1 MIPKLLLSMMT
12 ILATQQ
18 TSSVGK
24 NVPRL
29 KRAVFDI
36 IPHVVRDQATK
47 HDGGKKLR
55 WIELI
60 DEVHEPIIDEVD
72 EAIKKQH
79 FKSFV
84 NKLLSQ
90 PPERRQRSV
99 TRLLVWNTYP
109 APSSTYPPPPTSYTA
124 TTHHLPSTIHHLS
137 STIHHLHTTTNILQA
152 VTLKQ
157 TLA

>member
-1 MIPKLLLSMMT
+1 MNPKLLLSMMT

-18 TSSVGK
+18 TTSSGK
-24 NVPRL
+24 DVPRL

-72 EAIKKQH
+72 EGIKKQH

-109 APSSTYPPPPTSYTA
+109 APSTNYPPPKTTYT
-124 TTHHLPSTIHHLS
+124 LPST
-137 STIHHLHTTTNILQA
+137 TYPQP
-152 VTLKQ
+152 Q
-157 TLA
+157 TFYRL

>member
-18 TSSVGK
+18 TTSVGK
-24 NVPRL
+24 DVPRL

-36 IPHVVRDQATK
+36 IPLVVRDQGIK

-72 EAIKKQH
+72 EAIKKRH

-90 PPERRQRSV
+90 PPERRQRSA
-99 TRLLVWNTYP
+99 TRVLVWNTSPAPPTTYLPPKTTYAPPPTTYP
-109 APSSTYPPPPTSYTA
+109 APSTTYPA
-124 TTHHLPSTIHHLS
+124 PST
-137 STIHHLHTTTNILQA
+137 TYTQP
-152 VTLKQ
+152 Q
-157 TLA
+157 TFYRL